1 MSAPW
6 LSELDHVDAARLVDL
21 LERIHREG
29 VEVTPE
35 LAARELSHLGEQRS
49 REDLYAT
56 ALDHFSKEEQRLRVQ
71 SEVTRGLLQKLRE
84 RQSSSP
90 QQRLLRLVAAPH
102 QPFLGRFRVEN
113 TGRKQEPVSF
123 EPRFSEP
130 CTFHP
135 PHLTLEASEAALV
148 SLHVPT
154 GLGPGEHRDLLV
166 DVRVGGALRLKLW
179 VELCADAS

>member
-1 MSAPW
+1 MAAPW
-6 LSELDHVDAARLVDL
+6 LSDLDNVDAARLVDL

-35 LAARELSHLGEQRS
+35 LAAQELSRLGEQRS
-49 REDLYAT
+49 RESLYAT

-71 SEVTRGLLQKLRE
+71 AEVTRGLLEKLRE
-84 RQSSSP
+84 RQSSTP
-90 QQRLLRLVAAPH
+90 KQRLLRLVAAPQ

-113 TGRKQEPVSF
+113 VGNRTEPVLF

-130 CTFHP
+130 CTFT
-135 PHLTLEASEAALV
+135 PHNLTLAPAQAALV
-148 SLHVPT
+148 TVHFPE
-154 GLGPGEHRDLLV
+154 GLPDGEHRDLLV

-179 VELCADAS
+179 VELRTDAP